1 MEILKRATEVEAKF
15 QMLIKTSEDLVE
27 ISQLDQLR
35 QYLTSLNNDAA
46 DVAKNSKI
54 LAENKVPL
62 SSQST
67 LADIKDATD
76 KLASKFIETPKSTSV
91 FEGKK
96 WVNFHQ
102 KITLAIEN
110 AAKSIKNDWTIYFTS
125 LFGGMS
131 PEQRRLTLIIRIPEN
146 KVAIDSYTK
155 LYNELIRYKT
165 SIPEDEEDFITIENL
180 VKKIS
185 EIKFQE
191 NIPENVKKFFDQ
203 TTFGA
208 SLEYLTEDVM
218 VWLRENDLL
227 SSFVVRARG

>member
-1 MEILKRATEVEAKF
+1 MKMLKRAKEAESKL
-15 QMLIKTSEDLVE
+15 QMLIKTSADLGE

-35 QYLTSLNNDAA
+35 QHLTNLKDDAA
-46 DVAKNSKI
+46 DIAKNSKI
-54 LAENKVPL
+54 LSENKVPL
-62 SSQST
+62 SPQSM
-67 LADIKDATD
+67 LVEIKDATD
-76 KLASKFIETPKSTSV
+76 KLAAKFIQTPKSTTI

-96 WVNFHQ
+96 WVNFHE
-102 KITLAIEN
+102 KITLAIKN
-110 AAKSIKNDWTIYFTS
+110 VAKSVDNDWAKFFNS
-125 LFGGMS
+125 LFGGMP
-131 PEQRRLTLIIRIPEN
+131 PEQRRSTLIIKIPEN

-155 LYNELIRYKT
+155 LYNQLMSYKI
-165 SIPEDEEDFITIENL
+165 SIPVDGEDFIIIKNL

-227 SSFVVRARG
+227 SSFVVRAKA